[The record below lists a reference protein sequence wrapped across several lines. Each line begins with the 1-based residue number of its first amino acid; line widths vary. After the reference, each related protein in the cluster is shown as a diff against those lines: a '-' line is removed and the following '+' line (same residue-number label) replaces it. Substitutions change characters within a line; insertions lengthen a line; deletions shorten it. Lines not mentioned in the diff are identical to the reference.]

1 MRRAETASLFYVIYG
16 SVKDMKHSVWK
27 RLIIGTLVVGSL
39 FAVAFYF
46 YEHPDALRAG
56 SQVLR
61 EPLARLNLTDL
72 GPNPIEQPAVL
83 PPPLRSTK
91 TGVSGALTRDGIIR
105 ETNTKRSEGG
115 FTVLT
120 GDARLDA
127 AAQAKVDD
135 MFERQFFE
143 HVSPTGESASTLVTQ
158 AGYTFFLVGENLA
171 LGNYKDDQDVV
182 MAWMNSQG
190 HRENIL
196 RPEFSQIGVGIGE
209 GEFEGEKTWLAVQIF
224 ATPQSECTRPNT
236 VTRSRISDLQVTID
250 AKQKELD
257 QRKAEIEAMDRNNSQ
272 YSQKVNE
279 YNVLVDEINALIDEL
294 KQLVSHY
301 NVQVEEFN
309 ACANRILGT

>member
-1 MRRAETASLFYVIYG
+1 
-16 SVKDMKHSVWK
+16 MKHSVWK
-27 RLIIGTLVVGSL
+27 RLIVGSL
-39 FAVAFYF
+39 VLASLFAIAGYF
-46 YEHPDALRAG
+46 YTHPDALRAG

-61 EPLARLNLTDL
+61 EPMARLNITDL
-72 GPNPIEQPAVL
+72 GPKQIEQPAVL
-83 PPPLRSTK
+83 PPPLRSEK
-91 TGVSGALTRDGIIR
+91 VAVAGALTRDGIIG
-105 ETNTKRSEGG
+105 ETNARRVESG
-115 FTVLT
+115 FTLLT

-135 MFERQFFE
+135 MFKRQFFE

-236 VTRSRISDLQVTID
+236 ATRSRITDLQVTID

-257 QRKAEIEAMDRNNSQ
+257 QRKAEIEAMDRNDSQ
-272 YSQKVNE
+272 YSQKVSE
-279 YNVLVDEINALIDEL
+279 YNALVDEINTLIDEL
-294 KQLVSHY
+294 KQFVSQY
-301 NVQVEEFN
+301 NVQVETFN
-309 ACANRILGT
+309 KCANKILGT